1 MKQTMPSST
10 WTLLI
15 RGGRVID
22 PASGRDSVADV
33 AIAGGRI
40 AAIGPG
46 LAARKREGTRV
57 VNASGSIVL
66 PGLID
71 MHAHVFEHVSG
82 DFGLNPDLVGIRSGV
97 PVLVDQGGP
106 SALTIDGFRRFI
118 VDASKTRVLCFI
130 SSYLAGG
137 LHGHKYVD
145 LYGPPGIDVDAI
157 VKATEA
163 NRDLVKGIKVHAEP
177 GGYSRWGVEPLRL
190 AKQASRQLKVPVY
203 IHLGTL
209 WPEKDRQ
216 PVDTDA
222 IVSEVLPLLD
232 PGDILAHPYTRLP
245 SGVVGANGKVHPLIL
260 EAIARGVRID
270 VGRGSHISFETA
282 RRAIDQGVVPFT
294 VGADL
299 HGYNVR
305 QPKGESWYRGT
316 FAVDQSGKVDE
327 EFSFVSPYSL
337 HHAMSE
343 MRALGI
349 PLIDV
354 FKMATCNAAQVL
366 GLDSELGALAP
377 GRPAELSIVNVVT
390 GRWRLKDSRGGEIL
404 ATEMI
409 HPRLSVRAGKVIR
422 VDSPLLPDLERL
434 AA

>member
-1 MKQTMPSST
+1 MRQAIPSSK
-10 WTLLI
+10 WTLVI

-22 PASGRDSVADV
+22 PGTGFDSIADV
-33 AIAGGRI
+33 AVAGERI
-40 AAIGPG
+40 AAIGPA
-46 LAARKREGTRV
+46 LAARKREGTRT
-57 VNASGSIVL
+57 VNATGSIVL
-66 PGLID
+66 PALID
-71 MHAHVFEHVSG
+71 MHAHVFEYVSG
-82 DFGLNPDLVGIRSGV
+82 DFGLNADLVGVRSGV
-97 PVLVDQGGP
+97 PVVVDQGGP
-106 SALTIDGFRRFI
+106 SALTIDGFRRYI
-118 VDASKTRVLCFI
+118 VDSARSRVLCFI
-130 SSYLAGG
+130 STYLAGG

-145 LYGPPGIDVDAI
+145 LYGPPGIDVEAI
-157 VKATEA
+157 VKAAES

-177 GGYSRWGVEPLRL
+177 GGYSRWGVEPLRM
-190 AKQASRQLKVPVY
+190 AKQASRQLKLPIYV
-203 IHLGTL
+203 HLGTL
-209 WPEKDRQ
+209 WPEKDRR
-216 PVDTDA
+216 PVDTNA
-222 IVSEVLPLLD
+222 IVREVLPLLD

-245 SGVVGANGKVHPLIL
+245 SGVVGSNGKVHPLIL
-260 EAIARGVRID
+260 EAMAKGVRID

-282 RRAIDQGVVPFT
+282 RQAIDQGVVPYT

-305 QPKGESWYRGT
+305 RPKGESWYRGT
-316 FAVDQSGKVDE
+316 FAVDPSGGVDE

-349 PLIDV
+349 PLLDV
-354 FKMATCNAAQVL
+354 FRMATSNAAQVL

-377 GRPAELSIVNVVT
+377 GRSAELSIVNVVA
-390 GRWRLKDSRGGEIL
+390 GRWKLKDSRGAEIM

-409 HPRLSVRAGKVIR
+409 HPRLSVRAGKTIR

>member
-1 MKQTMPSST
+1 MKQSMPCST

-22 PASGRDSVADV
+22 PRSEKDSIADV
-33 AIAGGRI
+33 AIAGDRI
-40 AAIGPG
+40 AAVGPG
-46 LAARKREGTRV
+46 LAARRREGTRV
-57 VNASGSIVL
+57 VNATGAVVL

-82 DFGLNPDLVGIRSGV
+82 DFGLNPDLVGVRSGV
-97 PVLVDQGGP
+97 PVVVDQGGP

-118 VDASKTRVLCFI
+118 VEPSRSRVLCFI

-145 LYGPPGIDVDAI
+145 LYGPPGIDVEAI
-157 VKATEA
+157 VKAAEA
-163 NRDLVKGIKVHAEP
+163 NRDLVKGIKAHAEP

-190 AKQASRQLKVPVY
+190 AKQASRQLKLPVY
-203 IHLGTL
+203 VHLGTL

-222 IVSEVLPLLD
+222 IVRDVLPLLD
-232 PGDILAHPYTRLP
+232 PGDILAHPYTRHP
-245 SGVVGANGKVHPLIL
+245 SGVVGPDGKVHPLIL
-260 EAIARGVRID
+260 EAIRKGVRID

-282 RRAIDQGVVPFT
+282 RRALDQGVVPFT

-305 QPKGESWYRGT
+305 RPKGLSWYRGT
-316 FAVDQSGKVDE
+316 FAVGPKGEIDE
-327 EFSFVSPYSL
+327 EFSFVAPYSL

-349 PLIDV
+349 PLV
-354 FKMATCNAAQVL
+354 EVLRMATSNAAAVL
-366 GLDSELGALAP
+366 GLDAELGTLAP
-377 GRPAELSIVNVVT
+377 ARPADISIVNVLS
-390 GRWRLKDSRGGEIL
+390 GRWRLKDSRGDEIV

-409 HPRLSVRAGKVIR
+409 HPRLSVRAGKVMR

>member
-1 MKQTMPSST
+1 MKRATPSKA

-15 RGGRVID
+15 RGGRVVD
-22 PASGRDSVADV
+22 PAAGKDRIADV
-33 AIAGGRI
+33 AIAGDRI

-46 LAARKREGTRV
+46 LHERRPEGARV
-57 VNASGSIVL
+57 VNASGSMVL

-82 DFGLNPDLVGIRSGV
+82 DFGLNPDLVGVRSGV
-97 PVLVDQGGP
+97 PVVVDQGGP

-118 VDASKTRVLCFI
+118 VDRARTRVLCFI
-130 SSYLAGG
+130 STYLAGG
-137 LHGHKYVD
+137 LHGHKHVD

-157 VKATEA
+157 VGAAEA
-163 NRDLVKGIKVHAEP
+163 NRDLVKGIKAHAEP
-177 GGYSRWGVEPLRL
+177 GGYSRWGIEPLRL
-190 AKQASRQLKVPVY
+190 AKQASRALEIPVY
-203 IHLGTL
+203 VHLGTL
-209 WPEKDRQ
+209 WPEKDRK
-216 PVDTDA
+216 PVDPES
-222 IVSEVLPLLD
+222 IVREVLPLLE

-245 SGVVGANGKVHPLIL
+245 SGVVDAGGKVHPLIL
-260 EAIARGVRID
+260 EARDKGVRFD

-282 RRAIDQGVVPFT
+282 RRAIDAGVVPFT

-305 QPKGESWYRGT
+305 RVGGDSWYRGT
-316 FAVDQSGKVDE
+316 FATDAQGVVDE

-343 MRALGI
+343 MRALGL
-349 PLIDV
+349 PLMDV
-354 FKMATCNAAQVL
+354 FRMATCNPALVL
-366 GLDSELGALAP
+366 GLESELGTLAV
-377 GRPAELSIVNVVT
+377 GRPAEVSVVNILH
-390 GRWRLKDSRGGEIL
+390 GRWELKDSRGGRIV

-409 HPRLSVRAGKVIR
+409 HPRLSVRAGKVMR
-422 VDSPLLPDLERL
+422 PDSPLLPDLAEL